1 MIQITMAM
9 LKIFL
14 GMNLIDLQNGPL
26 FIHAVVS
33 NAYTARGAQA
43 EDGARAEVLRKIR
56 ALLLERVKSNP

>member
-9 LKIFL
+9 LKNFL
-14 GMNLIDLQNGPL
+14 GMNLIDLRNGPL

-33 NAYTARGAQA
+33 NARGAQA

-56 ALLLERVKSNP
+56 ALMLERVKSNP